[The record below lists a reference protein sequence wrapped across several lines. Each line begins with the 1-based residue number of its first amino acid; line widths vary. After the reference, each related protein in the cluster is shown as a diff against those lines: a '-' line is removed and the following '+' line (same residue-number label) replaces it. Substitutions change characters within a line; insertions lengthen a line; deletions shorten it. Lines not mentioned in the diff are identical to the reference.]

1 MDTHNQEQGSSIY
14 VIRIKNNIAPGWEV
28 WFEGMKIAHTDQGE
42 TILTGELVDQSA
54 VFGLL
59 EKIHSLNL
67 NLLSIQ
73 KIDSTSM

>member
-1 MDTHNQEQGSSIY
+1 MDTHNREQSSSTY

-28 WFEGMKIAHTDQGE
+28 WFEGMKITHTDQGE

-73 KIDSTSM
+73 KIDPATM